1 MLWLESSVWYFI
13 NLYLIVSFKKI
24 KKQVQ
29 WAFTKK
35 KKKRKKKEE
44 IFENMNIH
52 FSYEYTYELVGTY
65 QIELTIVGDSGQ
77 HIISTVITVQQEISE
92 VSLSGPDTISIE
104 E

>member
-1 MLWLESSVWYFI
+1 
-13 NLYLIVSFKKI
+13 
-24 KKQVQ
+24 
-29 WAFTKK
+29 
-35 KKKRKKKEE
+35 
-44 IFENMNIH
+44 MNIH